1 MYLHNQHDALCLSIS
16 LAKYIELII
25 KKNTP
30 VRYVYKYSLRQGIV
44 RAFIDDSSSIFLI
57 IQN

>member
-1 MYLHNQHDALCLSIS
+1 MYPHNNMKLFAFIS
-16 LAKYIELII
+16 LAKYIELI

-44 RAFIDDSSSIFLI
+44 RAFIDDP
-57 IQN
+57 